1 MTHAD
6 VGYRGSKAMDINK
19 AKQAP
24 SVEASSFSVKRY
36 ADFVGDIKAELSR
49 INWTSWEE
57 LKVYTQIVVGATFA
71 FGIGLYIADLTF
83 QTVLNSLG
91 MLVRLISG

>member
-19 AKQAP
+19 AKQANGA
-24 SVEASSFSVKRY
+24 EASSFSVKRV
-36 ADFVGDIKAELSR
+36 AEFVGDIKAELAR

-57 LKVYTQIVVGATFA
+57 LKVYTKIVVGATFA
-71 FGIGLYIADLTF
+71 FGMGLYVADLAI
-83 QTVLNSLG
+83 QMVLNSLG
-91 MLVRLISG
+91 MVVRLISG